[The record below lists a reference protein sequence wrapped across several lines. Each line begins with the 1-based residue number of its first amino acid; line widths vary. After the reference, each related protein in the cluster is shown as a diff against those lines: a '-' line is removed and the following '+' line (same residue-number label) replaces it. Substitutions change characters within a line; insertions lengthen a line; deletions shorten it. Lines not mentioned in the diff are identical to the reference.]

1 MRGGSSLSLGGP
13 GDLPRENLESCSARE
28 AFLSLFLVKLS
39 GFELNFESQFDI
51 INAIFCFNFSL
62 YWYCSW
68 HTK

>member
-1 MRGGSSLSLGGP
+1 MRGGSLLSFRGP
-13 GDLPRENLESCSARE
+13 GDLTRENLESRSARE

-51 INAIFCFNFSL
+51 INAIFCFNFRL
-62 YWYCSW
+62 YWDCSW